1 VATRFHRAQGIED
14 GLTGHGP
21 GGRDPDTRCPYAFD
35 RCRVEEP
42 RLREVAPGQRVACHL
57 R

>member
-1 VATRFHRAQGIED
+1 MSASGHCDHGATVDPPSNCRFH
-14 GLTGHGP
+14 
-21 GGRDPDTRCPYAFD
+21 TRCPYAFD